1 MRNLELKARCADL
14 EAAEQVAQR
23 LGATIAGEWHQ
34 VDTYFCV
41 PNGRL
46 KLREVGD
53 GTAELIGYVR
63 PESDATRWSQYEI
76 APVAD
81 SRALLSILAK
91 ALGVRVRVDKSR
103 RVYLYRGARIHLDRV
118 ASLGSFVEF
127 EVPCDDGDERLARE
141 IMRELSEAFG
151 WRADDALRASY
162 ADLLENRP

>member
-1 MRNLELKARCADL
+1 MRNLELKASCADL
-14 EAAEQVAQR
+14 EAGEQVAQR
-23 LGATIAGEWHQ
+23 LGATLAGEWRQ
-34 VDTYFCV
+34 ADTYLCV
-41 PNGRL
+41 PYSRL

-53 GTAELIGYVR
+53 DTAELIGYER

-127 EVPCDDGDERLARE
+127 EVPCNDGDESLTQA
-141 IMRELSEAFG
+141 IICELRQAFG
-151 WRADDALRASY
+151 VHADSAHKASY
-162 ADLLENRP
+162 ADLLEQRR

>member
-14 EAAEQVAQR
+14 ATAEQVAQR
-23 LGATIAGEWHQ
+23 LGATFAGEWLQ
-34 VDTYFCV
+34 ADTYFCT
-41 PNGRL
+41 PHGRL

-53 GTAELIGYVR
+53 GAAELIGYER
-63 PESDATRWSQYEI
+63 PEIDATRWSQYEI

-81 SRALLSILAK
+81 SRALLSVLAK
-91 ALGVRVRVDKSR
+91 VLGVRARVEKSR

-127 EVPCDDGDERLARE
+127 EVPCNDGDERLAQE

-151 WRADDALRASY
+151 WHADDALRASY
-162 ADLLENRP
+162 ADLPEKRP

>member
-1 MRNLELKARCADL
+1 MRNLELKASCADL
-14 EAAEQVAQR
+14 EAGEQVAQR
-23 LGATIAGEWHQ
+23 LGATLAGEWRQ
-34 VDTYFCV
+34 ADTY
-41 PNGRL
+41 L
-46 KLREVGD
+46 W
-53 GTAELIGYVR
+53 IGYER

-91 ALGVRVRVDKSR
+91 ALGVRVRVEKSR

-118 ASLGSFVEF
+118 ASLGTFVEF
-127 EVPCDDGDERLARE
+127 EVPCNDGDERLARE

-151 WRADDALRASY
+151 WHADDALRASY